1 MAENDLWILQSR
13 PITTLGTTLQ
23 AEADSIAKDR
33 AQEEVRQ
40 VLGESSAAE
49 GGSAT
54 RDERPWYVNLHR
66 SFGQLRDLRHEVEEV
81 ALPCMES
88 EAASFAAV
96 DLDALSDEDLAAE
109 VSRRHE
115 ALARWEEVYYRDFI
129 PLAHGVRLFGQVYN
143 DKVRPAD
150 PYEFVDLLSG
160 SGLLSVSRN
169 AILKE
174 LADRVAREPTE
185 PTDAIDDYLDRF
197 GSGPGTPEAVRV
209 RERARLVRLVSEMA
223 REPEAGGRPSA
234 GTPQPASFPAPKTQ
248 AADRSEDYLGRFQG
262 EERRFQEELLDLARA
277 SYRLRDD
284 DNVYLGRFH
293 RLVAAALAELRARE
307 GDPSSGGPSDGEREG
322 RAAVGSAAE
331 TAGAVPTAQVAA
343 SPAPRYKVR
352 QLVGQPAGPGLAVG
366 RARVALGE
374 DDLYAFVRG
383 EILVCDSLDPTMTFV
398 APLAAAIVERRGG
411 MLVHGAIIAREYG
424 LPCVTG
430 VPDATLEIHTGDLLT
445 VDGFLGIVVVGGAPP
460 GSAV

>member
-1 MAENDLWILQSR
+1 M
-13 PITTLGTTLQ
+13 
-23 AEADSIAKDR
+23 EA
-33 AQEEVRQ
+33 
-40 VLGESSAAE
+40 
-49 GGSAT
+49 
-54 RDERPWYVNLHR
+54 
-66 SFGQLRDLRHEVEEV
+66 
-81 ALPCMES
+81 
-88 EAASFAAV
+88 EAASFAGV
-96 DLDALSDEDLAAE
+96 DLGALSDEDLAAE

-169 AILKE
+169 AILQE
-174 LADRVAREPTE
+174 LADRVAREATE

-209 RERARLVRLVSEMA
+209 RERARLVRLVSEMV
-223 REPEAGGRPSA
+223 REPEAGGGPSG
-234 GTPQPASFPAPKTQ
+234 GTSQPASFLAPKTQ

-284 DNVYLGRFH
+284 DNVFLGRFQ

-307 GDPSSGGPSDGEREG
+307 GGLSSAGPPTARGRAGRQSPQPPRPRGPSRPLRWRPRPPHATRSDSWSANRPALAWPWAELEWPWAKTTSMPSSAERSWCG
-322 RAAVGSAAE
+322 
-331 TAGAVPTAQVAA
+331 
-343 SPAPRYKVR
+343 
-352 QLVGQPAGPGLAVG
+352 
-366 RARVALGE
+366 
-374 DDLYAFVRG
+374 
-383 EILVCDSLDPTMTFV
+383 DSLDPTMTFV

-460 GSAV
+460 GSGV